1 MPYNLPSTVT
11 HQNAV
16 ALEADGLR
24 DLAVLETVDCAALVD
39 FDSSVLAILIAWQ
52 KNLRSAGRAL
62 VITNPPLKLRVLA
75 QVYGVSELLGVASV

>member
-1 MPYNLPSTVT
+1 MPYYLPSTVT

-52 KNLRSAGRAL
+52 KNLRSIGRTL
-62 VITNPPLKLRVLA
+62 IITNPPQKLRVLA
-75 QVYGVSELLGVASV
+75 QVYGVSELLGVASA